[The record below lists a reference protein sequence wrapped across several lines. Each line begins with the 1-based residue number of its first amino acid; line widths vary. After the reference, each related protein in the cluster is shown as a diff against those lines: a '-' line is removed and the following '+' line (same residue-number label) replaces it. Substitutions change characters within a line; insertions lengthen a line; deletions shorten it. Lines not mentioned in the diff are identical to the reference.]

1 MGWTRIQTKKV
12 SWCQISKKNTI
23 LHFSRCILPDSTV
36 SKEPACQ
43 CRRHKRCGFNPCIR
57 KIPWSRKW
65 QPTPVFLPGKSH
77 GQTSLE
83 GYSPWG
89 RKESNM
95 TEHAHT
101 HTFLMP
107 IIIWWDFPRGSLV
120 KNLPEMQECCVCAK
134 SLQSC
139 LTLCDPLDCSPP
151 GSSVHGILQARLLK
165 WVAMPSCR
173 GSSRP
178 RNQTHI
184 SYVSCIGRQVLYH

>member
-1 MGWTRIQTKKV
+1 MGFPGGSVVKNPPVNAETQKFN
-12 SWCQISKKNTI
+12 SWVGKI
-23 LHFSRCILPDSTV
+23 LWR
-36 SKEPACQ
+36 
-43 CRRHKRCGFNPCIR
+43 
-57 KIPWSRKW
+57 RKW

-120 KNLPEMQECCVCAK
+120 KNLPAMLEMWVW
-134 SLQSC
+134 SLGRE
-139 LTLCDPLDCSPP
+139 DPLEEELATHSSILAWKIPRTEEPGRLHSIGSQKVRHDWIRTHSCS
-151 GSSVHGILQARLLK
+151 
-165 WVAMPSCR
+165 
-173 GSSRP
+173 
-178 RNQTHI
+178 
-184 SYVSCIGRQVLYH
+184 